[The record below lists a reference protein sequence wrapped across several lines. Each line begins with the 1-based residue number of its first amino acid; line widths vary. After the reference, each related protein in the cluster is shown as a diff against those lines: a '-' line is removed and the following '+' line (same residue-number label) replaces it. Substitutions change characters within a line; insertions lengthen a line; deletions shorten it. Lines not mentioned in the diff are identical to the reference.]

1 MERKKLFVRIGI
13 GAAGVL
19 LLVAVFAG
27 VSMVGERNHLRHGM
41 EEGFEL
47 RGTYQLPSGA
57 SITFQVFDAERSWEA
72 QNGPDAVVKGTI
84 KETVDPNIYLLEDER
99 GEEVG
104 WVREQRRR
112 GRLVRALRFGRLGG
126 DRQGGQGSDLPGVR
140 LTCVSTPRCRTILR
154 VERRRALAILI
165 PVNAST

>member
-27 VSMVGERNHLRHGM
+27 VSMVGERNHLRQGI

-72 QNGPDAVVKGTI
+72 QNGSYAVVKGTI

-104 WVREQRRR
+104 WVH
-112 GRLVRALRFGRLGG
+112 LVYANNEGEGILYVRY
-126 DRQGGQGSDLPGVR
+126 GSDDLVEIDK
-140 LTCVSTPRCRTILR
+140 VDR
-154 VERRRALAILI
+154 VPIYQ
-165 PVNAST
+165 VYD

>member
-72 QNGPDAVVKGTI
+72 QTGPDAVVKGTI

-104 WVREQRRR
+104 WVHLAYANNE
-112 GRLVRALRFGRLGG
+112 GEGVLYVRY
-126 DRQGGQGSDLPGVR
+126 GSDDLVEIDK
-140 LTCVSTPRCRTILR
+140 VDR
-154 VERRRALAILI
+154 VPIYQ
-165 PVNAST
+165 VYD

>member
-27 VSMVGERNHLRHGM
+27 VSM

-104 WVREQRRR
+104 WVHLAYANNE
-112 GRLVRALRFGRLGG
+112 GEGVLYVRY
-126 DRQGGQGSDLPGVR
+126 GSDDLVEIDK
-140 LTCVSTPRCRTILR
+140 VDR
-154 VERRRALAILI
+154 VPIYQ
-165 PVNAST
+165 VYD

>member
-57 SITFQVFDAERSWEA
+57 SITFQMFDAERSWEA
-72 QNGPDAVVKGTI
+72 QHGPDAVVKGTI

-104 WVREQRRR
+104 WVHLAYANNE
-112 GRLVRALRFGRLGG
+112 GEGVLYVRY
-126 DRQGGQGSDLPGVR
+126 GSDDLVEIDK
-140 LTCVSTPRCRTILR
+140 VDR
-154 VERRRALAILI
+154 VPIYQ
-165 PVNAST
+165 VYD

>member
-84 KETVDPNIYLLEDER
+84 KETVVPKICRLEDER
-99 GEEVG
+99 GEGVG
-104 WVREQRRR
+104 WVHLAYANNE
-112 GRLVRALRFGRLGG
+112 GEGVLYVRY
-126 DRQGGQGSDLPGVR
+126 GSDNLVEIDK
-140 LTCVSTPRCRTILR
+140 VDR
-154 VERRRALAILI
+154 VPIYQ
-165 PVNAST
+165 VYD

>member
-104 WVREQRRR
+104 WVHLDLAINDGE
-112 GRLVRALRFGRLGG
+112 GVLYVRY
-126 DRQGGQGSDLPGVR
+126 GSDDLVEIDK
-140 LTCVSTPRCRTILR
+140 VDR
-154 VERRRALAILI
+154 VPIYQ
-165 PVNAST
+165 VYD

>member
-57 SITFQVFDAERSWEA
+57 SITFQVFDAER
-72 QNGPDAVVKGTI
+72 
-84 KETVDPNIYLLEDER
+84 
-99 GEEVG
+99 
-104 WVREQRRR
+104 
-112 GRLVRALRFGRLGG
+112 
-126 DRQGGQGSDLPGVR
+126 
-140 LTCVSTPRCRTILR
+140 
-154 VERRRALAILI
+154 
-165 PVNAST
+165 

>member
-47 RGTYQLPSGA
+47 RGPYQLRRPDQG
-57 SITFQVFDAERSWEA
+57 ERAAAGERCEGEA
-72 QNGPDAVVKGTI
+72 GI
-84 KETVDPNIYLLEDER
+84 R
-99 GEEVG
+99 
-104 WVREQRRR
+104 
-112 GRLVRALRFGRLGG
+112 
-126 DRQGGQGSDLPGVR
+126 
-140 LTCVSTPRCRTILR
+140 
-154 VERRRALAILI
+154 
-165 PVNAST
+165 

>member
-27 VSMVGERNHLRHGM
+27 VSMVGERNHLRQGI

-47 RGTYQLPSGA
+47 RGSYQLPSGA

-72 QNGPDAVVKGTI
+72 QDGPDAVVKGAI

-104 WVREQRRR
+104 WVHLAYANNE
-112 GRLVRALRFGRLGG
+112 GEGVLYVRY
-126 DRQGGQGSDLPGVR
+126 GSDDL
-140 LTCVSTPRCRTILR
+140 
-154 VERRRALAILI
+154 VEIDKVDRI
-165 PVNAST
+165 PIYQVYD

>member
-99 GEEVG
+99 GEEVS
-104 WVREQRRR
+104 WVHLAYANNE
-112 GRLVRALRFGRLGG
+112 GEGVLYVRY
-126 DRQGGQGSDLPGVR
+126 GSDDLVEIDK
-140 LTCVSTPRCRTILR
+140 VDR
-154 VERRRALAILI
+154 VPIYQ
-165 PVNAST
+165 VYD

>member
-19 LLVAVFAG
+19 LHVAVFAG
-27 VSMVGERNHLRHGM
+27 VSIVGERNHLRHGM

-104 WVREQRRR
+104 WVHLAYANNE
-112 GRLVRALRFGRLGG
+112 GEGVLYVRY
-126 DRQGGQGSDLPGVR
+126 GSDDLVEIDK
-140 LTCVSTPRCRTILR
+140 VDR
-154 VERRRALAILI
+154 VPIYQ
-165 PVNAST
+165 VYD

>member
-27 VSMVGERNHLRHGM
+27 VSMVGERNHLRQGI

-72 QNGPDAVVKGTI
+72 QNGPDGVAKGTF
-84 KETVDPNIYLLEDER
+84 KETADPNIYLLEDER
-99 GEEVG
+99 GEETG
-104 WVREQRRR
+104 WVHLAYANGDGGGTLYVRYGSGDVVEMGKVSRTPIYQAR
-112 GRLVRALRFGRLGG
+112 G
-126 DRQGGQGSDLPGVR
+126 
-140 LTCVSTPRCRTILR
+140 
-154 VERRRALAILI
+154 
-165 PVNAST
+165 

>member
-104 WVREQRRR
+104 WVHLAYANNE
-112 GRLVRALRFGRLGG
+112 GEGVLYVRY
-126 DRQGGQGSDLPGVR
+126 GSDDLV
-140 LTCVSTPRCRTILR
+140 
-154 VERRRALAILI
+154 
-165 PVNAST
+165 

>member
-57 SITFQVFDAERSWEA
+57 SITFQVFDAERSREA

-104 WVREQRRR
+104 WVHLAYANNE
-112 GRLVRALRFGRLGG
+112 GEGVLYVRY
-126 DRQGGQGSDLPGVR
+126 GSDDLVEIDK
-140 LTCVSTPRCRTILR
+140 VDR
-154 VERRRALAILI
+154 VKIYQ
-165 PVNAST
+165 VYD